1 MPPVPHRRPGQWRP
15 TPGSRM
21 SHPCLSCGA
30 CCAAYRVSMHWS
42 EAEPALGG
50 VVPVALTETFGPHMR
65 SMLGTWAHSPRCV
78 ALQGTVGQD
87 AHCSI
92 YAQRPSAC
100 RELRMSWEDGTPN
113 DQCDRARARHGL
125 APLTRE
131 EVDVAL
137 RLLPGSNER

>member
-1 MPPVPHRRPGQWRP
+1 
-15 TPGSRM
+15 
-21 SHPCLSCGA
+21 
-30 CCAAYRVSMHWS
+30 MHWS
-42 EAEPALGG
+42 EAEPSLGG
-50 VVPVALTETFGPHMR
+50 VVPIALTETFGPHMR
-65 SMLGTWAHSPRCV
+65 SMLGTWAREPRCV

-87 AHCSI
+87 AHCGI